1 MSSQNATL
9 EDRAGMRFEPT
20 VMAQD
25 LAASVEVLSA
35 DIQAVPTNRL
45 DGSEAER
52 LTASI
57 DASLEALRRIRSH
70 LDAVTAARPY

>member
-35 DIQAVPTNRL
+35 ASRLFLPT
-45 DGSEAER
+45 GS
-52 LTASI
+52 TDPKPSG
-57 DASLEALRRIRSH
+57 
-70 LDAVTAARPY
+70 